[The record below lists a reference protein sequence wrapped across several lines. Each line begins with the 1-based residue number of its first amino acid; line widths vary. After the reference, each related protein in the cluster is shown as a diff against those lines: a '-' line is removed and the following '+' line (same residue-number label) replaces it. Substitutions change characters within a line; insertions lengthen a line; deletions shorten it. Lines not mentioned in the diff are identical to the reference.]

1 MSGPSADSGAP
12 TIALMLESTA
22 PGGAE
27 RMLLELAEELRSR
40 GYGICPVG
48 PRAERNWLRDR
59 FLEQGFS
66 PESYRLRHPLDPACV
81 TDLAGIL
88 KRRRVDVVHSHEFT
102 MAVYGTAATRV
113 CRVPHVITM
122 HGGQRSATSA
132 RRRRVALRWA
142 IRRSEATACVSAA
155 ARADLQRALGP
166 GTGRL
171 DMVHNG
177 IRFTPGSAQGIRA
190 ALGIGADTP
199 LILAVGNLYPVKGHV
214 HLLRGLAELRASAP
228 DLPWTL
234 AIAGKVT
241 LSGNV
246 ETEGR
251 EFRDIAA
258 ANGFA
263 DRLHLLGFREDV
275 PDLLAAADIY
285 VMPSLS
291 EGLPLA
297 LLEAMFAGKPIV
309 ASEVGG
315 IPEVITSGQDGLLV
329 PAGDA
334 GAIAVALRDL
344 LRDGGRRDQLGRA
357 AHARAE
363 SAFGVGSMTERY
375 EALYARS
382 MARRAR
388 RSARSAPA
396 LTGESWA
403 P

>member
-1 MSGPSADSGAP
+1 
-12 TIALMLESTA
+12 
-22 PGGAE
+22 
-27 RMLLELAEELRSR
+27 
-40 GYGICPVG
+40 
-48 PRAERNWLRDR
+48 
-59 FLEQGFS
+59 
-66 PESYRLRHPLDPACV
+66 
-81 TDLAGIL
+81 
-88 KRRRVDVVHSHEFT
+88 
-102 MAVYGTAATRV
+102 
-113 CRVPHVITM
+113 
-122 HGGQRSATSA
+122 
-132 RRRRVALRWA
+132 
-142 IRRSEATACVSAA
+142 
-155 ARADLQRALGP
+155 
-166 GTGRL
+166 
-171 DMVHNG
+171 
-177 IRFTPGSAQGIRA
+177 
-190 ALGIGADTP
+190 
-199 LILAVGNLYPVKGHV
+199 V

-228 DLPWTL
+228 DLPWAL

-246 ETEGR
+246 ETEAR
-251 EFRDIAA
+251 EFRDLAA
-258 ANGFA
+258 ANSFA

-275 PDLLAAADIY
+275 PDLLAAADVY

-344 LRDGGRRDQLGRA
+344 LRDGGRREQLGRA
-357 AHARAE
+357 ARERAE

>member
-27 RMLLELAEELRSR
+27 RMLLELAEELRLR

-59 FLEQGFS
+59 FLERGFS

-142 IRRSEATACVSAA
+142 IRRSDATACVSAA
-155 ARADLQRALGP
+155 ARDDLQRALGL
-166 GTGRL
+166 GSDRL
-171 DMVHNG
+171 EVVHNG
-177 IRFTPGSAQGIRA
+177 IRFKPGNGRGVRS
-190 ALGIGADTP
+190 ALGVEPEIP
-199 LILAVGNLYPVKGHV
+199 LVVAVGNLYPVKGHV
-214 HLLRGLAELRASAP
+214 HLLQGLAELRASVP
-228 DLPWTL
+228 DMPWAL

-241 LSGNV
+241 LAGNV
-246 ETEGR
+246 EVEAR
-251 EFRDIAA
+251 AFRQIAEA
-258 ANGFA
+258 HGFA
-263 DRLHLLGFREDV
+263 DRLHLLGYREDV
-275 PDLLAAADIY
+275 PDLLAAAD
-285 VMPSLS
+285 VFAMPSLS

-297 LLEAMFAGKPIV
+297 LLEAMFAGKAIV

-315 IPEVITSGQDGLLV
+315 IPEVISAGREGLLV

-334 GAIAVALRDL
+334 SAIAAAVREL
-344 LRDGGRRDQLGRA
+344 LSNAGRREQLGRA
-357 AHARAE
+357 ARARAE
-363 SAFGVGSMTERY
+363 TAFGVGSMTERY
-375 EALYARS
+375 EDMYARV
-382 MARRAR
+382 MER
-388 RSARSAPA
+388 
-396 LTGESWA
+396 
-403 P
+403 